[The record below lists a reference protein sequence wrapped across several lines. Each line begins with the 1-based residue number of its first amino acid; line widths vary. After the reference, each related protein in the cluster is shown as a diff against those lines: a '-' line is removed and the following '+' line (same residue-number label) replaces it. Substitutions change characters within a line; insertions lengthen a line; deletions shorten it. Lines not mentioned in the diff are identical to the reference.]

1 MHRLL
6 KHQLEKLG
14 LNNKQ
19 APTQEQWQQLINWLE
34 EKGLPLN
41 GDSSQTSQKP
51 FDWQNFLESAND
63 IIYTTSPNGLIT
75 YVNKN
80 GLELT
85 GYTEKELL
93 GKNFLD
99 LIHPDYRQKAQE
111 FYLAQAQEKTP
122 NTYFEFPAIFKDGKE
137 VWIGQN
143 VQLVRDGDE
152 IIAFQ
157 AIARDITQ
165 RKEAAKQLE
174 LQNHALNAA
183 ANGIVI
189 TDKTGHIVWA
199 NEAFTQL
206 TQFEFEEAVGQHT
219 RMLKS
224 GTQDAKFYQNMWETI
239 AKGQVWQGEIVNRRK
254 DGSLY
259 VEEMTITPVR
269 NVSGEITHYIAIKQD
284 ISERKTRELQLAKS
298 QQTQET
304 LNAILQLSLADGSL
318 DELLSQA
325 LDIVLKTPWLQLQA
339 KGSIFLADPDSQT
352 LVLNAQKD
360 LGTPLLTKC
369 AHVAYGTCLCG
380 RAAAGKKTIFANCV
394 DDDHEITYDGMPG
407 HGHINVPILLN
418 DEVLGVLNLY
428 VEEGHPYDESELSFL
443 ESVANLLAGIIQRK
457 RAEEAL
463 AEQRLFL
470 RQVIDVNPSL
480 IFAKD
485 RNGRFTL
492 ANKAMADMY
501 GTTVE
506 EMIGK
511 TDEELV
517 PDPERAARF
526 LEEDREIMDTL
537 QEKQVPM
544 DITVDEKGHTRR
556 FLTTKRPII
565 GPDGKANQILG
576 VVTDITELIQVEE
589 ALRRSEE
596 EYRQIIDT
604 ALDAIISVNEAG
616 EIVNWN
622 RRAESMFGWKR
633 DEILHKKLEETIL
646 PPQHRDV
653 IMGGMARFLQT
664 GEYELMNRRVELT
677 AVHRDGREFP
687 IELSVSPVQT
697 DEGYRFNAFL
707 RDVTEQKEA
716 EAQINYQA
724 QLLEDISEAVISTDL
739 DFVVRSWN
747 KAAEKMYGYAAGD
760 VLGRSLFDF
769 IPDTIFEKKTP
780 ASMVETLLRQGYF
793 TERATQRTRN
803 GREFIVSVSAS
814 LLKDSNGNPTGI
826 VSVYRDITEPVKL
839 QQQIQESLERR
850 SRQVALTTRI
860 AQDIASAAT
869 LDELYERVVTQ
880 VQEQFGYYHTQLLRY
895 DPALD
900 TVALVVGYGEIG
912 QQMLEMNHSMPM
924 GVGLIGLAAA
934 TGQTVL
940 RPDVSKDK
948 DWRSNPLLPRT
959 KGEMAVPIKM
969 GDRILGVLDV
979 QSDQPGA
986 LTEDDKLVLEG
997 LCGQIAIA
1005 IENTNLR
1012 QDMQARL
1019 HELNMLQRQFSREGW
1034 SEFKRS
1040 RKKLHG
1046 YSFSQN
1052 GVQPLANVAL
1062 LQNGNGRTND
1072 KSEELFHAPLAV
1084 RGEQIG
1090 RLGVKADEKRPLT
1103 EDERAFIQAITDEIA
1118 EALEAARLLE
1128 QTQDALSEQE
1138 RLAQEMET
1146 VAQVSTAAATI
1157 LEVDTLLKTVVDLT
1171 KQSFGLY
1178 HAHIYLLEDDKLV
1191 LRAGAGAVGQL
1202 MVLEG
1207 RQIDINTESLVSRAA
1222 RTRQGFIENDV
1233 RKAVDFLP
1241 NPHLPHTR
1249 SEMAVPMVVGD
1260 RVIGVIDLQSDK
1272 VDFFTEEQLAIHKT
1286 LASQVAVAVQNAM
1299 LYATEVETAT
1309 KLRTVDQLKSEFLA
1323 SMSHELRTPLNS
1335 IIGFAD
1341 VLLEGLDGELNERM
1355 EEDVRLIRESG
1366 THLRNLIGDILDMS
1380 KIEAGRMEL
1389 RYEEVDM
1396 PQLAKDIIATAQPLA
1411 HEKNLALISN
1421 ISPEVDKVE
1430 ADRTR
1435 LRQIMWN
1442 IVGNAIKFTEKG
1454 SVTISMSMTTDDEL
1468 LVAIKDTG
1476 IGIKPEHRDLV
1487 FEQFRQIDSGLNR
1500 AAGGTGL
1507 GMPITKNLVELHGG
1521 KIWIESEVG
1530 KGTTFL
1536 FTIPKKRPVGLSK
1549 EQMSE
1554 ERPRMS

>member
-19 APTQEQWQQLINWLE
+19 APTQEQWQQLLQQLDDKFSVSDGPQIMS
-34 EKGLPLN
+34 
-41 GDSSQTSQKP
+41 DDSQTLMVTLK
-51 FDWQNFLESAND
+51 L
-63 IIYTTSPNGLIT
+63 
-75 YVNKN
+75 
-80 GLELT
+80 
-85 GYTEKELL
+85 
-93 GKNFLD
+93 
-99 LIHPDYRQKAQE
+99 QE
-111 FYLAQAQEKTP
+111 
-122 NTYFEFPAIFKDGKE
+122 N
-137 VWIGQN
+137 
-143 VQLVRDGDE
+143 
-152 IIAFQ
+152 
-157 AIARDITQ
+157 
-165 RKEAAKQLE
+165 
-174 LQNHALNAA
+174 ALNATA
-183 ANGIVI
+183 SGIVI
-189 TDKTGHIVWA
+189 TDSRGYIMWVNK
-199 NEAFTQL
+199 AFTRL
-206 TQFEFEEAVGQHT
+206 TGYEADEAIGQHT
-219 RMLKS
+219 RILKS
-224 GTQDAKFYQNMWETI
+224 GKHDSIFYQ
-239 AKGQVWQGEIVNRRK
+239 QLWQTVSAGRTWRGEIINKRK

-259 VEEMTITPVR
+259 IEEMTINAVFDDA
-269 NVSGEITHYIAIKQD
+269 GKITNYIAVKRNITTEKEN
-284 ISERKTRELQLAKS
+284 ERRLNAYIQNREN
-298 QQTQET
+298 QEAI
-304 LNAILQLSLADGSL
+304 NAILHLLLQHTSL
-318 DELLSQA
+318 DHILEQA
-325 LDIVLKTPWLQLQA
+325 LNIILQISWLGIKQ
-339 KGSIFLADPDSQT
+339 KGSIFLTEPGENT
-352 LVLNAQKD
+352 LVLKVQRD
-360 LGTPLLTKC
+360 LSKPLLTKC
-369 AHVAYGTCLCG
+369 ALVPFGKCLCG
-380 RAAAGKKTIFANCV
+380 RAAASKEIIFAGCV
-394 DDDHEITYDGMPG
+394 DERHETTFEGMG
-407 HGHINVPILLN
+407 AHGHINVPILMGQ
-418 DEVLGVLNLY
+418 DVLGVLNLY
-428 VEEGHPYDESELSFL
+428 VDEGHQYNEQQKIFL
-443 ESVANLLAGIIQRK
+443 ETVSNVLAGIIQRK
-457 RAEEAL
+457 RAEEAI
-463 AEQRLFL
+463 AAQRLFL
-470 RQVIDVNPSL
+470 HQVIDTNPAL
-480 IFAKD
+480 IFVKD
-485 RNGRFTL
+485 KNGRFAL
-492 ANKAMADMY
+492 VNKAMAETI
-501 GTTVE
+501 GRPIKE
-506 EMIGK
+506 IIGK
-511 TDEELV
+511 TDF
-517 PDPERAARF
+517 DF
-526 LEEDREIMDTL
+526 FDLEQAKQYAEQD
-537 QEKQVPM
+537 QEVLHTAQAKQFPLETIQ
-544 DITVDEKGHTRR
+544 DKHGHSRH
-556 FLTTKRPII
+556 FLTTKYPVFDAA
-565 GPDGKANQILG
+565 GAVNQILG
-576 VVTDITELIQVEE
+576 VVIDVTSLFE
-589 ALRRSEE
+589 AEMALQHREE
-596 EYRQIIDT
+596 EYQQIVDT

-646 PPQHRDV
+646 PPQHRDA
-653 IMGGMARFLQT
+653 IMGGMARFLQS

-724 QLLEDISEAVISTDL
+724 QLLEDISEAVVSTDL

-747 KAAEKMYGYAAGD
+747 KAAEKMYGYAADD

-769 IPDTIFEKKTP
+769 IPDTIFENRTP
-780 ASMVETLLRQGYF
+780 ASMVETLLKQGYF

-803 GREFIVSVSAS
+803 GREFIVAVSAS
-814 LLKDSNGNPTGI
+814 LLKDNNGNPTGI

-839 QQQIQESLERR
+839 QQQIQDSLERR
-850 SRQVALTTRI
+850 SRQVALTTQI
-860 AQDIASAAT
+860 AQDIASATT

-895 DPALD
+895 DPTLETA
-900 TVALVVGYGEIG
+900 ALVVGYGEIG
-912 QQMLEMNHSMPM
+912 RQMLEMNHSMPK

-934 TGQTVL
+934 TGRTIL

-948 DWRSNPLLPRT
+948 NWRSNPLLPRT

-979 QSDQPGA
+979 QSDRPGA

-1005 IENTNLR
+1005 IETTNLR
-1012 QDMQARL
+1012 QEMEARL
-1019 HELNMLQRQFSREGW
+1019 YELSMLQRQFSREGW
-1034 SEFKRS
+1034 SEFKKS
-1040 RKKLHG
+1040 RKQLHG

-1052 GVQPLANVAL
+1052 GVQPLPNVAL
-1062 LQNGNGRTND
+1062 LQNGNGRSDNNA
-1072 KSEELFHAPLAV
+1072 EELFQAPLAV
-1084 RGEQIG
+1084 RGEKIG

-1103 EDERAFIQAITDEIA
+1103 EDERTFIQAITDEIA

-1207 RQIDINTESLVSRAA
+1207 RQIDIHTDSLVSRAA

-1241 NPHLPHTR
+1241 NPHLPNTR

-1366 THLRNLIGDILDMS
+1366 AHLRNLIGDILDMS

-1454 SVTISMSMTTDDEL
+1454 SVTISMSMTTNDEL

-1530 KGTTFL
+1530 KGTTFF
-1536 FTIPKKRPVGLSK
+1536 FTVPKTRPAGLPK
-1549 EQMSE
+1549 ERLSE
-1554 ERPRMS
+1554 ERPRM